1 MDQLTH
7 GADSDRLRAI
17 GDALVTL
24 AGRTRTVEGD
34 GTAQAMLLAMHWTG
48 DDADRFGQ
56 SWATARTRLAE
67 AAELLDTY
75 GGRAR
80 TQAAEQEAGSAGA
93 TGGGPPSSAGP
104 RLPMTPPLAAADL
117 YDELEDM
124 TPQERADYL
133 ESDEFRDLAVADPE
147 GTKEALDRAFDDGLF
162 ADDPVAYA
170 DYLEQYWI
178 DQALQQAGI
187 DPAEWDPSQ
196 GFDGNRDIVSAVY
209 EYYGELY
216 LANPDLEWA
225 AMANMIGPSFAGGFA
240 DLDLARDVAQGVL
253 AGSPLLPPP
262 HAGNLAVLASLS
274 DADLAFYE
282 STLLS
287 MQQEIFFDQGSMHQA
302 YVDGGIAEIERM
314 HAAGVIDDNAMQAWY
329 GINSG
334 DPTRVDDGNHRL
346 LWREQNQIIVDDYQ
360 TMYNHFPTGPAV
372 TYGITLI
379 GEPTIPGA
387 QTFGEVFPVTFDVET
402 PGPHNIPFT
411 GIDNPLQGTVTV
423 TTPLPEGNVADQSS
437 RWALIEQ
444 DTWPA
449 FADLTDEEI
458 RAIVESDFD
467 TRLDEAR
474 PVNNVD
480 RIVARILSGFDAD
493 VRQ

>member
-329 GINSG
+329 GIDSG
-334 DPTRVDDGNHRL
+334 DPSRVDDGNHRL

-360 TMYNHFPTGPAV
+360 TMIRIIRNLLRQLGFENVDDASDGSAAIEKMRDKRYGLVISDWNMEPMTGYELLRHVRADEALRTTPFIMV
-372 TYGITLI
+372 TAESKTENVVAAKKAGVNNYI
-379 GEPTIPGA
+379 
-387 QTFGEVFPVTFDVET
+387 VK
-402 PGPHNIPFT
+402 PFT
-411 GIDNPLQGTVTV
+411 PQLLKEKLD
-423 TTPLPEGNVADQSS
+423 
-437 RWALIEQ
+437 ALI
-444 DTWPA
+444 A
-449 FADLTDEEI
+449 
-458 RAIVESDFD
+458 
-467 TRLDEAR
+467 
-474 PVNNVD
+474 
-480 RIVARILSGFDAD
+480 VAATTSR
-493 VRQ
+493 

>member
-1 MDQLTH
+1 
-7 GADSDRLRAI
+7 
-17 GDALVTL
+17 
-24 AGRTRTVEGD
+24 
-34 GTAQAMLLAMHWTG
+34 
-48 DDADRFGQ
+48 
-56 SWATARTRLAE
+56 
-67 AAELLDTY
+67 
-75 GGRAR
+75 
-80 TQAAEQEAGSAGA
+80 
-93 TGGGPPSSAGP
+93 
-104 RLPMTPPLAAADL
+104 
-117 YDELEDM
+117 
-124 TPQERADYL
+124 
-133 ESDEFRDLAVADPE
+133 
-147 GTKEALDRAFDDGLF
+147 
-162 ADDPVAYA
+162 
-170 DYLEQYWI
+170 
-178 DQALQQAGI
+178 
-187 DPAEWDPSQ
+187 
-196 GFDGNRDIVSAVY
+196 
-209 EYYGELY
+209 
-216 LANPDLEWA
+216 
-225 AMANMIGPSFAGGFA
+225 
-240 DLDLARDVAQGVL
+240 
-253 AGSPLLPPP
+253 
-262 HAGNLAVLASLS
+262 
-274 DADLAFYE
+274 
-282 STLLS
+282 

-329 GINSG
+329 GIDSG